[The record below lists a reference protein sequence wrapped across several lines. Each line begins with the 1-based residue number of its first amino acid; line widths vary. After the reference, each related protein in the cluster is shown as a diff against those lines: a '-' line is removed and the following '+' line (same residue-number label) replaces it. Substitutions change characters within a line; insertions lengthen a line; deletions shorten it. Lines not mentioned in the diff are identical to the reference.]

1 MKDLNFKIGDFISEP
16 ICYSN
21 GIKTIY
27 INKIIGE
34 IYAPFT
40 WKSLKVEV
48 VCNQKIKES
57 LILTFNGFWQF
68 QANETRKRASNI
80 NEIFVFKLNT
90 KYGKIKL

>member
-1 MKDLNFKIGDFISEP
+1 MLP
-16 ICYSN
+16 N
-21 GIKTIY
+21 GIKTIF

-34 IYAPFT
+34 VYAPFT

-68 QANETRKRASNI
+68 QANETRKRVSNI

-90 KYGKIKL
+90 KYGKIKH